1 MTDNRPLL
9 PGLIHSL
16 ASVAPGAARLIRAPI
31 RYGHHAAA
39 VFVRYASGRVSAGF
53 AGDPKR
59 GSMLRR
65 SMAQADED
73 ETIK

>member
-1 MTDNRPLL
+1 M
-9 PGLIHSL
+9 
-16 ASVAPGAARLIRAPI
+16 PI
-31 RYGHHAAA
+31 RYAHHAAA
-39 VFVRYASGRVSAGF
+39 VFACYAIGRVSTGF

>member
-1 MTDNRPLL
+1 MGTTPLPYSSAML
-9 PGLIHSL
+9 S
-16 ASVAPGAARLIRAPI
+16 AE
-31 RYGHHAAA
+31 
-39 VFVRYASGRVSAGF
+39 VSAGF

>member
-1 MTDNRPLL
+1 MRTTPLPYSPATPL
-9 PGLIHSL
+9 PKS
-16 ASVAPGAARLIRAPI
+16 AP
-31 RYGHHAAA
+31 
-39 VFVRYASGRVSAGF
+39 GF

>member
-1 MTDNRPLL
+1 MGTTPLPYSSATL
-9 PGLIHSL
+9 
-16 ASVAPGAARLIRAPI
+16 
-31 RYGHHAAA
+31 
-39 VFVRYASGRVSAGF
+39 SAGF

>member
-1 MTDNRPLL
+1 
-9 PGLIHSL
+9 
-16 ASVAPGAARLIRAPI
+16 LIRAPI

-39 VFVRYASGRVSAGF
+39 VFVRYASDRVSAGF

>member
-1 MTDNRPLL
+1 
-9 PGLIHSL
+9 
-16 ASVAPGAARLIRAPI
+16 LIRAPI
-31 RYGHHAAA
+31 RYGHHDAA
-39 VFVRYASGRVSAGF
+39 VFVRYASGRVSAGFF